1 MKSDTCL
8 SYFYDPPFCKTIVLI
23 LRYVKSKEN
32 LSDYS
37 SGHFYKDLLKFK
49 ELIQY
54 VYFVADDTAP
64 KILAIYI
71 IIKATKN
78 DTPFHQIIKLAR

>member
-8 SYFYDPPFCKTIVLI
+8 SYFYDPPFCKTKVLI
-23 LRYVKSKEN
+23 LRYVKNKEN

-37 SGHFYKDLLKFK
+37 SGHFYKDLLQFK

-64 KILAIYI
+64 KILTICM

-78 DTPFHQIIKLAR
+78 DKPFHQIIKLAR